1 MIGVEMSNA
10 VAKPDESAEK
20 WVLDREVTVAALAEV
35 DQRQAHHP
43 TCALC
48 GQRTLRLD
56 RFGLCSK
63 VSEPHK
69 KWRAETRAEQQ
80 ALGRRR

>member
-1 MIGVEMSNA
+1 MTGHEVSDA
-10 VAKPDESAEK
+10 VDASIDEQPAA
-20 WVLDREVTVAALAEV
+20 WALHRAVTTAALAEI

-48 GQRTLRLD
+48 GQRALKLD
-56 RFGLCSK
+56 KLGLCSK

-69 KWRAETRAEQQ
+69 KWRAETRAEL
-80 ALGRRR
+80 ATGRRR

>member
-1 MIGVEMSNA
+1 MSGVEA
-10 VAKPDESAEK
+10 ADTLAKPEETAEQ
-20 WVLDREVTVAALAEV
+20 WVLDREVTVAALAEI
-35 DQRQAHHP
+35 DRRQAHHP

-48 GQRTLRLD
+48 GQRALKLD
-56 RFGLCSK
+56 KFGLCSK

-80 ALGRRR
+80 ASGRRR